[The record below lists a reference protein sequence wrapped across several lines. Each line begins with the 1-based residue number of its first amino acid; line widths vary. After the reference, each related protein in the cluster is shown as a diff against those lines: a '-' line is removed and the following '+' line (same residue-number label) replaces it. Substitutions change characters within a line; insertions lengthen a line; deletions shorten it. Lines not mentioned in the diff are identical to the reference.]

1 MRTTANKMP
10 CFGKMYFE
18 LKGQIKKK
26 YIFLIYFEDFEVS
39 GIQRL

>member
-18 LKGQIKKK
+18 LKGQIKK
-26 YIFLIYFEDFEVS
+26 YIYVFNIF
-39 GIQRL
+39 